1 MRKIAFLFPGQGSQ
15 YVGMAKEII
24 DTFPEARELF
34 DHAADILGY
43 DIRHIVIEGPME
55 ELTLTRICQPAI
67 FLHTMVIVEQM
78 KKRNVMPVLVAGHSL
93 GEHVALAAVGSL
105 DFENGLRL
113 VKARGELV
121 QQASETQPG
130 SMAALIGLTEEQV
143 DELCVETAG
152 DGILV
157 PANYNAPGQIVISG
171 TRDALVRGMEAAK
184 KMGARKVVELKVSGA
199 FHSPL
204 MRPAQEGL
212 EKVMSEMPVQSSS
225 VPIISNVTAQ
235 PMQSSEDLRV
245 NLVKQLTNPV
255 RWKDSM
261 EKMAEEGVDLC
272 LEIGPGKVL
281 KGLLKRIKRDL
292 ECRGIDKVED
302 IDSALQDIT

>member
-1 MRKIAFLFPGQGSQ
+1 MRKIGFLFPGQGSQ
-15 YVGMAKEII
+15 YVGMAKELV

-34 DHAADILGY
+34 ERAADILGY
-43 DIRHIVIEGPME
+43 DIRRIVMEGPME

-67 FLHTMVIVEQM
+67 FLHIMAVVDQL
-78 KKRNVMPVLVAGHSL
+78 KKRNVVPALVAGHSL
-93 GEHVALAAVGSL
+93 GEHVALAAVESL

-121 QQASETQPG
+121 QQASEAQPG

-143 DELCVETAG
+143 DELCGETAG

-171 TRDALVRGMEAAK
+171 TRDALARGMDTAK

-204 MRPAQEGL
+204 MKPAQEGL

-225 VPIISNVTAQ
+225 VPIVSNVTAR
-235 PMQSSEDLRV
+235 PMQSADELRV
-245 NLVKQLTNPV
+245 NLIKQLTNPV

-261 EKMAEEGVDLC
+261 ETIAAEGIDLC
-272 LEIGPGKVL
+272 LEVGPGKVL
-281 KGLLKRIKRDL
+281 QGLLKRINRDM
-292 ECRGIDKVED
+292 ECRGIDKVGD
-302 IDSALQDIT
+302 LDSSLHDLT